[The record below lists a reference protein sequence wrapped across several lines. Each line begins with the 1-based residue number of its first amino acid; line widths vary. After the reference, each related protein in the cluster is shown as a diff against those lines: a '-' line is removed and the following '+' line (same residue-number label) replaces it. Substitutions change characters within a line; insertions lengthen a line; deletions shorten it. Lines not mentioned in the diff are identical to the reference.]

1 MQQKQGKKP
10 TRGEIE
16 RKIRSSI
23 VFVPKDKDTKSIF
36 FDDKW
41 LRLTVTDD
49 YAIIA
54 TGAHQHVFNNVTGH
68 GISRPYQHT
77 KRFIEIA
84 LENDCTIT
92 DKKGNEKRSYT
103 KLFALLKAKEDKTE
117 YNLCWFIDLW
127 FNNIFMPLYGIDETE
142 SAAFLVYEQYLHNV
156 SRQKVILQEKQEDMT
171 NLQFV
176 QQVLE
181 NERKFVDGMDER
193 VIFKKKTDEEMA
205 QEEVEALQSAMIQD
219 EMEKEVKEQDG

>member
-10 TRGEIE
+10 TRGDME

-36 FDDKW
+36 FDDKG

-49 YAIIA
+49 YVVIA
-54 TGAHQHVFNNVTGH
+54 TGAHQHVFNNVTGY
-68 GISRPYQHT
+68 GISRPYLYT

-103 KLFALLKAKEDKTE
+103 KLFALLKAKEDKSE
-117 YNLCWFIDLW
+117 YDLCWFIDLW
-127 FNNIFMPLYGIDETE
+127 LNNIFMPLYGIDETE

-156 SRQKVILQEKQEDMT
+156 SRQKVILQEKQDDMT

-181 NERKFVDGMDER
+181 NERKFVEGMDER
-193 VIFKKKTDEEMA
+193 VIFTKKTDEEKA

-219 EMEKEVKEQDG
+219 ETEKEVKEQDG